1 MIYIEYKLFE
11 LYTMK
16 VVRTVLSGGKFVKI
30 YLSQLSH
37 WGNIYIALNMFY
49 IIIII
54 INIIILIYNKYI
66 INIKIINKKE
76 INNYIGP
83 LNIDII
89 SIIYGSILSNSYALK
104 IKGGTK
110 IIFQQENIHNDY
122 LYYLHSL
129 LANLGY
135 CNTNLPIIKTK
146 LNKKG
151 KIIKYLN
158 FETWKYKSF
167 NYIFIDWYKKNKL
180 NKNYIKVLPKS
191 LNIYLTP
198 LALAIWIIDNNCKFN
213 KKLIFFINYFKYNDI
228 LFLKNLLYYKYN
240 INTTIYNNNNNNNN
254 NLNNTQYIIYVS
266 KESIPL
272 LNKIVSPYIIP
283 SIKYKLNNYLVPGPG
298 NGRRNH
304 ERSINI

>member
-1 MIYIEYKLFE
+1 MIYIGYKLFE

-54 INIIILIYNKYI
+54 NIIILIYNKYI
-66 INIKIINKKE
+66 INIINKKE

-89 SIIYGSILSNSYALK
+89 SIIYGSILSNSYAKK

-240 INTTIYNNNNNNNN
+240 INTTIYNNNNNNN
-254 NLNNTQYIIYVS
+254 LNNTQYIIYVS

-283 SIKYKLNNYLVPGPG
+283 SIKYKLNNYLVPIGARQREP
-298 NGRRNH
+298 
-304 ERSINI
+304 EPQKEYKYIK